1 MSLTLE
7 DVKQMTDCNSIQ
19 EMFTSLRQQEEKV
32 TRELDELLK
41 NQAHLETKMRN
52 LNQTLCVF

>member
-7 DVKQMTDCNSIQ
+7 DVKHMTDCNSIQ
-19 EMFTSLRQQEEKV
+19 EMFSSLRQQEEKV

-52 LNQTLCVF
+52 LNQTL